1 MTLRD
6 ATVRAATDRREG
18 SQTLEPL
25 LSARSVLWYIR
36 LRWVFIA
43 TPLAGLGVERL
54 LRANADRPP
63 EIFMVLAAL
72 ALLNVIWW
80 LTERAPRVRNSPT
93 MALRLTHAQIAADL
107 VILTALVRF
116 TGGYESPLTIFY
128 VFHVVFAA
136 LLLPPRGVIAQA
148 VWTIVLFAGLAA
160 GEVSGIVAPYYPP
173 IPTAGAVH
181 HPQGAAYAVAMV
193 AAVAAGVLGTHYLTG
208 SIAAR
213 LRRREAQLETV
224 NAHLRTSQEVIRELQ
239 ERRSRFMQTAAHRL
253 KSPLATVQTLA
264 GLIRDGVVA
273 ESEYAETYGCIAR
286 CCNEGILHVTELL
299 TLARVQDAD
308 PARHDE
314 AQAEVGQLVLSHC
327 VTLQA
332 VAAKRGIRLEWSVPG
347 GENLAARVDPRDL
360 GECIENVLD
369 NGLKYT
375 PSGGTVRVAVERFAA
390 GAGGEAWI
398 AIRVDD
404 SGIGFDADLLRQFNR
419 DGTPTFDAYRR
430 GNNALAAGI
439 TGSGLGLAIV
449 GAVVEQAGGRIE
461 VRSEPDRGTSFTL
474 KFRAAESA
482 AIRGGSGGRA
492 IATGPPPALPPDSQG
507 RAAEAACGGGSA
519 PASARRSYAHC

>member
-6 ATVRAATDRREG
+6 ATIRTAADQREA

-54 LRANADRPP
+54 VRPDADRPV
-63 EIFMVLAAL
+63 EIFMVLGAL

-80 LTERAPRVRNSPT
+80 LAERAPRVRSSPA

-136 LLLPPRGVIAQA
+136 LLLPPRGVIVQA
-148 VWTIVLFAGLAA
+148 VWTIVLFAGLTA
-160 GEVSGIVAPYYPP
+160 GEIFGIVTPYHAP
-173 IPTAGAVH
+173 IPIASAVH

-224 NAHLRTSQEVIRELQ
+224 NAHLRASQEVIRELQ

-273 ESEYAETYGCIAR
+273 ESEYSETYGCIAR

-314 AQAEVGQLVLSHC
+314 AGADVGQLVSSQC
-327 VTLQA
+327 AALQP
-332 VAAKRGIRLEWSVPG
+332 VAAKRGIHFEWRVPG
-347 GENLAARVDPRDL
+347 GDSLAARVDPRDL

-375 PSGGTVRVAVERFAA
+375 PSGGTVHVAVERVPADSS
-390 GAGGEAWI
+390 GESWI

-461 VRSEPDRGTSFTL
+461 VRSEPGRGTSFTL
-474 KFRAAESA
+474 KFRAAETA
-482 AIRGGSGGRA
+482 AVQGGSAERSN
-492 IATGPPPALPPDSQG
+492 ATGLSSASPPDSQG
-507 RAAEAACGGGSA
+507 RTVEAACGGGSA